1 MIVMNNFVVLLFM
14 VAIGA
19 LIGGFTNSLAIKML
33 FRPYKA
39 LYIGGKRVPFTPGLI
54 PKRRE
59 ELAIQLGKMV
69 VEHLLT
75 PDSIKKK
82 FQDTKFK
89 DEMGKWASEEAEK
102 LFGSEK
108 TIQELAKNLG
118 VSNLQ
123 MMSEEKLKSFIEN
136 RYLLFIH
143 SINQKE
149 LNEIMPVE
157 MQEKLENK
165 IPEISTYILN
175 KGADFFSSDEGK
187 QRLRKI
193 IDDFLSKKGMLGNM
207 IHMFLGN
214 ESLVDKVQPEIIKFL
229 QKSGTNELMTT
240 LIVKEWEK
248 LKNLKVSEVEAKIGR
263 NQMIE
268 TIQKQVVQ
276 IVPIQEYAHKPI
288 GDLLTPY
295 RNRIFSDWIPR
306 IIDIAGK
313 ALSERVET
321 LMDRLHLAEIVKEQ
335 VESFSVERL
344 EEMVLSISRREF
356 KMITFLGAFLGGL
369 IGVVQGLI
377 VILL

>member
-89 DEMGKWASEEAEK
+89 DEMEKWASEEAEK
-102 LFGSEK
+102 LFESEK
-108 TIQELAKNLG
+108 TIQELANNLG

-123 MMSEEKLKSFIEN
+123 TLSEEKLQSFVEK

-143 SINQKE
+143 STNQKD
-149 LNEIMPVE
+149 LNDIMPVM
-157 MQEKLENK
+157 MQEKLESK
-165 IPEISTYILN
+165 IPEVSTYILD
-175 KGADFFSSDEGK
+175 KGVEYFNSDEGK
-187 QRLRKI
+187 QRLRKM

-214 ESLVDKVQPEIIKFL
+214 ESLVDKVQPEIIKFI
-229 QKSGTNELMTT
+229 QKPGTNELMTT
-240 LIVKEWEK
+240 LILKEWEK
-248 LKNLKVSEVEAKIGR
+248 LKNLKVIEVETKIGR
-263 NQMIE
+263 DQIIE
-268 TIQKQVVQ
+268 TIKKLVIQ
-276 IVPIQEYAHKPI
+276 IVPIREYAQKPFGALI
-288 GDLLTPY
+288 TPY
-295 RNRIFSDWIPR
+295 RGSIYSTWIPR
-306 IIDIAGK
+306 IIDLAGN

-321 LMDRLHLAEIVKEQ
+321 LMERLHLAEIVKEQ

>member
-1 MIVMNNFVVLLFM
+1 M